1 MSYRALAWAVEQD
14 VPSTHA
20 FAVLCALAGYAGE
33 TGECWP
39 SQAALSAK
47 TKQTER
53 SVRNQIAALVESGH
67 IEKAIV
73 QGRAGFRLLVD
84 RKQVPVAGND
94 VPVEGND
101 IPGADAATP
110 ETGSS
115 PPEPYSAGPEPY
127 SAEPVTESVRN
138 KDSPPKPPEGG
149 GEIEIP
155 PWLPPGIWKTYCDH
169 RGRRF
174 TAAAKSLVIGQL
186 DDWRQAGHDPTEI
199 LSNSIMNGWKGIFA
213 PKEHSNGHTGK
224 TSGPHEHAGS
234 LRTVSGRTGA
244 ASSLDD
250 RVEDLKRKY
259 GSGARQAGPAA

>member
-20 FAVLCALAGYAGE
+20 FGVLCALAGYAGE

-73 QGRAGFRLLVD
+73 QGRAGFRLLID
-84 RKQVPVAGND
+84 RKQVPVEGND
-94 VPVEGND
+94 VPVEGNG
-101 IPGADAATP
+101 IPDDDAATP

-115 PPEPYSAGPEPY
+115 PPEPYSAEPEPY
-127 SAEPVTESVRN
+127 SAEPVTESVR
-138 KDSPPKPPEGG
+138 KKESPPKPPEGG

-174 TAAAKSLVIGQL
+174 TADAKRLVIEQL

-213 PKEHSNGHTGK
+213 PKEHSNGHTK
-224 TSGPHEHAGS
+224 TSRPHEHAGS
-234 LRTVSGRTGA
+234 LRTVSGRPGA

-259 GSGARQAGPAA
+259 GSGARQAEPAA